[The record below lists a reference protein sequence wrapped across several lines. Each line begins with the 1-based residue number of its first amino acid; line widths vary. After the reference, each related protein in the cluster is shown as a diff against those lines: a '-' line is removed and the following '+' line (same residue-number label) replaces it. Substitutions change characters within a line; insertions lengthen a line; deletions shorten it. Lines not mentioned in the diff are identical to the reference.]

1 MGIQKF
7 RVTLLKRTGQKARV
21 FENASAAFDC
31 NVVVVDAM
39 TGLYKVKGGAPMKPS
54 ELVADQ
60 LGMIR
65 RAIIGAARE
74 DPLRKNFVFVYS
86 TDISHLVPRE
96 KAATQAARRAGLVP
110 YPADCVLTKTCVWSE
125 SGEFLLEPVRFF
137 QSKGMTRAYSLFLLD
152 CLLEE
157 VRNLEWEGLRATIVM
172 DIGCPAG
179 PHCIDLR
186 TGKHTQYRELAFPS
200 GEAEIRAVW
209 WAALFAGDKAVAS
222 ADIPEELA
230 VEPSRGGKNRFVLW
244 TTDQDLLACAM
255 VQLMRRPEAYKGVEI
270 DWLFDI
276 KEDEYHMVD
285 VVSLTRGMEDPVVG
299 GGYNWML
306 LLTFAAACGTDYT
319 AKKDFSNF
327 VNEEMTCNFLAD
339 AAVSLREPVSLEGFA
354 DYALAA
360 LRGFHRLAKTR
371 SETKRPVPIETMD
384 PALRQSIVDS
394 LNFICKYWSS
404 LSPPVLAGI

>member
-7 RVTLLKRTGQKARV
+7 RLTLLARTGQKPV
-21 FENASAAFDC
+21 IHENAGSAFDC
-31 NVVVVDAM
+31 GVVAVDAM
-39 TGLYKVKGGAPMKPS
+39 TGLYKVKGGAPMRPS

-65 RAIIGAARE
+65 RAINGAARD
-74 DPLRKNFVFVYS
+74 DPLRENFVFIYS
-86 TDISHLVPRE
+86 TDISHLVPKE
-96 KAATQAARRAGLVP
+96 KAATQAARRAGLNP
-110 YPADCVLTKTCVWSE
+110 YPSDSVLTKHCVWSE
-125 SGEFLLEPVRFF
+125 SGESLLEPVRFF
-137 QSKGMTRAYSLFLLD
+137 QTKGMTRVFSLFLLD
-152 CLLEE
+152 CLLDE
-157 VRNLEWEGLRATIVM
+157 VRNLEWSGLRATIVL

-186 TGKHTQYRELAFPS
+186 TGRHTQYMELAFPS

-209 WAALFAGDKAVAS
+209 WAALFAGDKALAPVS
-222 ADIPEELA
+222 IPEEL
-230 VEPSRGGKNRFVLW
+230 VIKPSRGSKNRIVLW

-255 VQLMRRPEAYKGVEI
+255 VQLMRRPEAYKDVTI
-270 DWLFDI
+270 DWLYDV
-276 KEDEYHMVD
+276 KEDEHHMVD
-285 VVSLTRGMEDPVVG
+285 VAKLVRGVEDPITG

-306 LLTFAAACGTDYT
+306 LLVFAAACGTDYT

-327 VNEEMTCNFLAD
+327 VNEQMTYNFLAD
-339 AAVSLREPVSLEGFA
+339 AAVSLREPISLEGFV

-404 LSPPVLAGI
+404 LSPPVLAGA